1 LDKGSRPKR
10 FKQRRRQHLSLDAS
24 PASVLSLPLQWENNM
39 ARKPRVERTET
50 AQERLERLRAEIVQA
65 EADAAQEAEQ
75 NARMGPLAV
84 ANTVIFKASA
94 AFLIEHGIAPDW
106 LVSAPQQGYPR
117 EANIA
122 KRYGMSETERA
133 NAITKARKA
142 IDGL

>member
-1 LDKGSRPKR
+1 
-10 FKQRRRQHLSLDAS
+10 
-24 PASVLSLPLQWENNM
+24 M
-39 ARKPRVERTET
+39 ARKPRKERTET
-50 AQERLERLRAEIVQA
+50 AQERVERIRAELVQA
-65 EADAAQEAEQ
+65 EQDAAQEAEQ

-84 ANTVIFKASA
+84 ANVVMFKASA
-94 AFLIEHGIAPDW
+94 AFLIEQGIAPDW

-142 IDGL
+142 MDGL

>member
-1 LDKGSRPKR
+1 
-10 FKQRRRQHLSLDAS
+10 
-24 PASVLSLPLQWENNM
+24 M

-50 AQERLERLRAEIVQA
+50 ARERLERLRAEIVQA
-65 EADAAQEAEQ
+65 EADAVQEAER

-84 ANTVIFKASA
+84 ANVVMFKASA
-94 AFLIEHGIAPDW
+94 AFLIEHGLAPDW